1 MMLRAP
7 PPNFPQALENDA
19 DDVVWALRTAGVQWS
34 VGATTEAIDWLL
46 RAVEMS
52 IDAGRI
58 DRARDIQRTVNEL
71 NNAIRSGSVPPS
83 NANGEAGAPGRPGR
97 PSSLPPLPPPPGFE
111 AFEAELL
118 EEDVDLELEDD
129 IESIEVLEPEVIDSG
144 DDYDGTDRLDVEPI
158 ERLAA
163 ARDTVADDDSS
174 AELDDDDVKALADS
188 AIEVDAVSLR
198 NEELPRFARSE
209 PPTSQVMSSE
219 PATASAPASALS
231 VELDDPSD
239 EPDDP
244 TLPPPRVSSRPP
256 PSHRG
261 PPPLPPVAPAAAK
274 SPSSQ
279 PVPTAAPVT
288 SVSFPGTPGS
298 APEKREPWQTSP
310 SFGDNLGPFSD
321 NLTPPPASVVF
332 RAAGAVPAIDE
343 VIEEGVPEVPP
354 WAGEELRAESP
365 PVAPAS
371 VAPESGPPSILGI
384 QLSEVHG
391 LEDLPEDAQRDLV
404 RSVEIHL
411 LAAEEEVTGFGLALV
426 LEGSVSVMP
435 AVMDVVCVQAGRGEL
450 IFAEGHVEDG
460 VSLKVVAAE
469 DGTRIASW
477 PIEQFAHA
485 IAPCPWVRDDLR
497 GVGDRLQ
504 AMVGAAMG
512 RLGEQ
517 LDEQLRTM
525 VLDRCTIKLLLPGE
539 LAAEAGKPLTGM
551 TIVGAGR
558 LELVDAS
565 GNPLSED
572 RELGAG
578 DFVFPSEM
586 LRAATAPATARAARS
601 GALIV
606 FADRKTAH
614 ELLMSVPPL
623 IEVLSG

>member
-1 MMLRAP
+1 
-7 PPNFPQALENDA
+7 
-19 DDVVWALRTAGVQWS
+19 
-34 VGATTEAIDWLL
+34 VGATTEAIEWLL

-52 IDAGRI
+52 IDSGRI
-58 DRARDIQRTVNEL
+58 ERARDIQRIVNEL
-71 NNAIRSGSVPPS
+71 NNALRSGSVPPS
-83 NANGEAGAPGRPGR
+83 SENGQAGAPRRGRP

-118 EEDVDLELEDD
+118 EEDVDVELEDE

-144 DDYDGTDRLDVEPI
+144 DDYDDGTDRLDIEPI
-158 ERLAA
+158 ERIAA
-163 ARDTVADDDSS
+163 ARDTAVDDDVPELDDD
-174 AELDDDDVKALADS
+174 APELDDDAPELDDDDIKALTDGAV
-188 AIEVDAVSLR
+188 EVDQTLLHS
-198 NEELPRFARSE
+198 EEPPRFARSE
-209 PPTSQVMSSE
+209 PPTSQVTSSR
-219 PATASAPASALS
+219 PVTASASARALS
-231 VELDDPSD
+231 EGPDDPSD

-244 TLPPPRVSSRPP
+244 TLPPPQVSSRPP

-261 PPPLPPVAPAAAK
+261 PPPLPPIAPAAARA
-274 SPSSQ
+274 PSSG
-279 PVPTAAPVT
+279 PIPTAAPVA

-298 APEKREPWQTSP
+298 TPEKREPWQTSP

-332 RAAGAVPAIDE
+332 RAAGAVPAIEE
-343 VIEEGVPEVPP
+343 VIEERVPEVPP
-354 WAGEELRAESP
+354 RPSEELEAESI

-371 VAPESGPPSILGI
+371 VAPASVPPSILGI

-411 LAAEEEVTGFGLALV
+411 LEAEEEVTGFGLALV

-469 DGTRIASW
+469 DGTRVASW
-477 PIEQFAHA
+477 PIEQFARA

-539 LAAEAGKPLTGM
+539 SAAEAGKPLTGM

-565 GNPLSED
+565 GNPLPED

>member
-34 VGATTEAIDWLL
+34 VGATTEAIEWLM

-52 IDAGRI
+52 VDAGRI
-58 DRARDIQRTVNEL
+58 DRARDIQRNVNEL

-83 NANGEAGAPGRPGR
+83 SANGDAAAPAQRR

-111 AFEAELL
+111 AYEAELL
-118 EEDVDLELEDD
+118 DEDVDVELEEE
-129 IESIEVLEPEVIDSG
+129 IETLEVLEPEVIDGG
-144 DDYDGTDRLDVEPI
+144 DEYDDGTDRLDVERI
-158 ERLAA
+158 DRVAA
-163 ARDTVADDDSS
+163 ASDESDDDDASTQ
-174 AELDDDDVKALADS
+174 LDDDDIKALTEGAV
-188 AIEVDAVSLR
+188 EVDDAFLQS
-198 NEELPRFARSE
+198 EEPPQYARSE
-209 PPTSQVMSSE
+209 PPTSRVMSSE
-219 PATASAPASALS
+219 PAKASAAES
-231 VELDDPSD
+231 EPSD

-244 TLPPPRVSSRPP
+244 TLPTPEVSSRPP
-256 PSHRG
+256 PSRRT
-261 PPPLPPVAPAAAK
+261 PPPLPALAPAAAK
-274 SPSSQ
+274 APQS
-279 PVPTAAPVT
+279 VPTAAPVE

-321 NLTPPPASVVF
+321 SLAPPPASVVF
-332 RAAGAVPAIDE
+332 LAAGGVPAIEEALDE
-343 VIEEGVPEVPP
+343 TALELPP
-354 WAGEELRAESP
+354 PAHEELGAQSSP
-365 PVAPAS
+365 VPPAS
-371 VAPESGPPSILGI
+371 VAPEPEPAPPAILGI

-411 LAAEEEVTGFGLALV
+411 LEAEEEVTGFGLALV
-426 LEGSVSVMP
+426 LEGRVSVMP
-435 AVMDVVCVQAGRGEL
+435 AVMDVVCVQAGRGDL
-450 IFAEGHVEDG
+450 IFAEGHVEEG

-469 DGTRIASW
+469 DGTRVASW
-477 PIEQFAHA
+477 PIEQFARA

-497 GVGDRLQ
+497 RVGDHLQ

-517 LDEQLRTM
+517 LDEQLRSM

-539 LAAEAGKPLTGM
+539 LVAEAGKPLTGM

-565 GNPLSED
+565 GNPLPED

-623 IEVLSG
+623 IEVLSS

>member
-1 MMLRAP
+1 LPSVIQAKAP
-7 PPNFPQALENDA
+7 
-19 DDVVWALRTAGVQWS
+19 TVQP
-34 VGATTEAIDWLL
+34 GPTT
-46 RAVEMS
+46 
-52 IDAGRI
+52 
-58 DRARDIQRTVNEL
+58 
-71 NNAIRSGSVPPS
+71 
-83 NANGEAGAPGRPGR
+83 
-97 PSSLPPLPPPPGFE
+97 
-111 AFEAELL
+111 
-118 EEDVDLELEDD
+118 
-129 IESIEVLEPEVIDSG
+129 
-144 DDYDGTDRLDVEPI
+144 
-158 ERLAA
+158 
-163 ARDTVADDDSS
+163 
-174 AELDDDDVKALADS
+174 
-188 AIEVDAVSLR
+188 
-198 NEELPRFARSE
+198 
-209 PPTSQVMSSE
+209 
-219 PATASAPASALS
+219 
-231 VELDDPSD
+231 
-239 EPDDP
+239 
-244 TLPPPRVSSRPP
+244 
-256 PSHRG
+256 
-261 PPPLPPVAPAAAK
+261 
-274 SPSSQ
+274 
-279 PVPTAAPVT
+279 APVE

-321 NLTPPPASVVF
+321 SLAPPPASVVF
-332 RAAGAVPAIDE
+332 LAAGGVPAIEE
-343 VIEEGVPEVPP
+343 VLEEPVTDLPAV
-354 WAGEELRAESP
+354 AGEGFVAEAPAS
-365 PVAPAS
+365 VAPAS
-371 VAPESGPPSILGI
+371 VAPESVPPSILGV

-411 LAAEEEVTGFGLALV
+411 LQAEEEVTGFGLALV
-426 LEGSVSVMP
+426 LEGRVSVMP

-469 DGTRIASW
+469 DGTRVASW
-477 PIEQFAHA
+477 PIEQFARA

-497 GVGDRLQ
+497 RVGDHLQ

-517 LDEQLRTM
+517 LDEQLRSM

-539 LAAEAGKPLTGM
+539 AAAEAGKPLTGM

-565 GNPLSED
+565 GNPLPED